1 MLCAVALIL
10 VVIPVAWIVGGVANR
25 ALANF
30 HFSLLTTYPVGNAG
44 GLLNSIE
51 GTFVLVIGVLV
62 LAGLAGVA
70 GGVYLAEYAR
80 DGRGQILRGA
90 SEVLAGVP
98 SIILGYVGFIGLVL
112 ALHWG
117 YSLYAGI
124 IVLSVLVVPYI
135 TKTTEVALR
144 NVPTAYREGGE
155 ALGMRSGY
163 LLRKLVLRPALP
175 GIVTGLIIA
184 MAISVGETA
193 PLLYTAGYN
202 EKSPTFGLHDSPTGY
217 LTYNVFTDYNQP
229 STFLHRARQRR
240 RIAADPSSA
249 GAHRRGPR
257 GRDDDTTSLARPSP
271 TCRERCPVSEAATTR
286 TDHHDAGDRVRILIV
301 EDDESYREA
310 LHAGLSMEGY
320 DIELSADGT
329 DGLRRFA
336 AHLPDLV
343 LLDVMLPGML
353 GTEVCRRMRDIA
365 PVPVI
370 MVTALNSEID
380 VVLGLELGA
389 ADYVTKPYR
398 MRELVARIQAVLRR
412 VSPPSFAGP
421 TPAPVE
427 VSSRSDVVSAGPM
440 RVDFAATG
448 GDHP

>member
-1 MLCAVALIL
+1 M
-10 VVIPVAWIVGGVANR
+10 
-25 ALANF
+25 
-30 HFSLLTTYPVGNAG
+30 
-44 GLLNSIE
+44 
-51 GTFVLVIGVLV
+51 
-62 LAGLAGVA
+62 
-70 GGVYLAEYAR
+70 
-80 DGRGQILRGA
+80 
-90 SEVLAGVP
+90 
-98 SIILGYVGFIGLVL
+98 
-112 ALHWG
+112 
-117 YSLYAGI
+117 
-124 IVLSVLVVPYI
+124 
-135 TKTTEVALR
+135 
-144 NVPTAYREGGE
+144 
-155 ALGMRSGY
+155 
-163 LLRKLVLRPALP
+163 
-175 GIVTGLIIA
+175 
-184 MAISVGETA
+184 
-193 PLLYTAGYN
+193 
-202 EKSPTFGLHDSPTGY
+202 
-217 LTYNVFTDYNQP
+217 
-229 STFLHRARQRR
+229 
-240 RIAADPSSA
+240 
-249 GAHRRGPR
+249 
-257 GRDDDTTSLARPSP
+257 
-271 TCRERCPVSEAATTR
+271 SEAATTR

-440 RVDFAATG
+440 RVDFARRVVTTHDRPVHLSRREFDLLALLLSPPGQVRTRDELIDRLWSG
-448 GDHP
+448 RDLADTRTLDTHVRRLRVKLERNSARPQYLVTVRGVGFRFDTEGRGERDLDER